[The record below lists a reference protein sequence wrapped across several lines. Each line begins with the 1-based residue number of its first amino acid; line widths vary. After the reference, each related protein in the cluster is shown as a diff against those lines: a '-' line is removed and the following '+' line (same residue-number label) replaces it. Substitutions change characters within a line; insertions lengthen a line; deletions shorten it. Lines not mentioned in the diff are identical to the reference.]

1 MPWIIMKPVG
11 FCICR
16 GWGQFLVVLIAK
28 VIMRVQFPVRHC
40 WWKKILHRLGCP
52 KCVVLYQYQ
61 DLFGHRNWCRI
72 FVPSTVWV
80 RMCVAD
86 GFFEC
91 FKPADCLEICFL
103 SCIYMF
109 LIEMSQGCVFDRQVS
124 VWNMMVGKLVR
135 RRGVM
140 INFALIG
147 VWDKYSVHSLNQRIM
162 RMKKS
167 FTRWW
172 FRIFFIFTL
181 TWGRFPIWL
190 VFLRWV
196 ETTN

>member
-1 MPWIIMKPVG
+1 MDAMNHHESCG

-28 VIMRVQFPVRHC
+28 VIMGVQFPVRHR

-91 FKPADCLEICFL
+91 FNLPIVLKYVFEAAYTCFW
-103 SCIYMF
+103 SRWVRDVF
-109 LIEMSQGCVFDRQVS
+109 LIDRFLLKHDGWKTRPS
-124 VWNMMVGKLVR
+124 SR
-135 RRGVM
+135 CH
-140 INFALIG
+140 
-147 VWDKYSVHSLNQRIM
+147 DKFRTYRSL
-162 RMKKS
+162 
-167 FTRWW
+167 
-172 FRIFFIFTL
+172 
-181 TWGRFPIWL
+181 G
-190 VFLRWV
+190 
-196 ETTN
+196 